1 MGVWVFW
8 LVMVWCLGLD
18 CDALITVVGGSY
30 DIFWWFSCVGS
41 VWCAFLPVARVLGF
55 DCDWFGRFL
64 GLVGLGGRFG
74 VSG

>member
-1 MGVWVFW
+1 MVSLGGFWVGVWVFW

-30 DIFWWFSCVGS
+30 GIFLVVFLWGS

-55 DCDWFGRFL
+55 
-64 GLVGLGGRFG
+64 
-74 VSG
+74 